1 MKKLGKESHCL
12 GDVHGAWVGTSR
24 WMACY
29 LSSTMEAG
37 GLYTPRPK
45 NVGILRS
52 PHTPGTGSSVRFGMR
67 SYEDGE
73 ESLLTASV
81 SSRTDES
88 DARPPA
94 DTTLGGDSLDMSF
107 TESFLRREV
116 DGALAGLDLQDHPKT
131 PFRHS
136 HVSGAPDTV
145 KPLKP
150 QEDWDSPS
158 SPPSPPSPE
167 APSSTS
173 PLSSPTIRPT
183 RNHPSK
189 TPDASPE
196 ATESLPET
204 TNPRSEAGETPAI
217 EASRETKSQDALPA
231 DEISDETSPL
241 ASSLSHTD
249 TSYGSSSWATP
260 RSAGSPHSPSHWPGM
275 YEFSYLS
282 DKEALDDV
290 DTGPLVPFA
299 AQELSSKLF
308 SIETLGTIDTRELF
322 DMIAAL
328 DRTHTERTIFLQHRL
343 ARTHRLVQML
353 RAQLQQAYDR
363 IHVFESHIQE
373 FVQHS
378 DEKDGAAAWETL
390 HALTERLEARLES
403 LHKLPPSSPPS
414 PSPRALPDVDAIRQE
429 LDTERRQLEN
439 ERRDLEI
446 RRAEPC
452 NDAQDEVQKAIE
464 ATREACRRD
473 ADVRVL
479 VARQEAAEALREVQA
494 RLTEAETQPTLDA
507 DLERAH
513 GRIAELERLV
523 ARTEERRLS
532 EYHALQTER
541 KQADAQCSAVY
552 AELHHCQRE
561 RDEVEAGLKAEMGTW
576 QQRVRTLEHD
586 VAHRDLQ
593 ALQLQQ
599 QCDRLSQETHHFALA
614 LAAKDQELSML
625 KRGTKGSAYW
635 DLITQRTRRSERRAL
650 QNKTNVNARTTQE
663 TVDMAQKVLRTHRMI
678 AE

>member
-1 MKKLGKESHCL
+1 
-12 GDVHGAWVGTSR
+12 
-24 WMACY
+24 
-29 LSSTMEAG
+29 MEAG

-45 NVGILRS
+45 HLGILRS

-116 DGALAGLDLQDHPKT
+116 DGALAGLDLQDDPKT
-131 PFRHS
+131 PFRHPPDS
-136 HVSGAPDTV
+136 EAPNTV
-145 KPLKP
+145 KPHKP
-150 QEDWDSPS
+150 QDVED

-167 APSSTS
+167 APPSTS
-173 PLSSPTIRPT
+173 PLSSPTIRPSRRLPSAAPNT
-183 RNHPSK
+183 SAETSEAHPDPTSPPSETVAMPAAEASK
-189 TPDASPE
+189 DAESPE
-196 ATESLPET
+196 
-204 TNPRSEAGETPAI
+204 
-217 EASRETKSQDALPA
+217 ALPA
-231 DEISDETSPL
+231 DEVSEETNPL

-260 RSAGSPHSPSHWPGM
+260 RSARSPHSPSQWPGM
-275 YEFSYLS
+275 YEFSYRS

-353 RAQLQQAYDR
+353 RAQLQQAHDR
-363 IHVFESHIQE
+363 IHVFESHIQA
-373 FVQHS
+373 FVQQN
-378 DEKDGAAAWETL
+378 DEKDGTAAWETL
-390 HALTERLEARLES
+390 HALTERLEARLETM
-403 LHKLPPSSPPS
+403 HRLPPSSPPS
-414 PSPRALPDVDAIRQE
+414 PSPRSPFDVDALRQE
-429 LDTERRQLEN
+429 LDAERKQLEN
-439 ERRDLEI
+439 ERRDLEV
-446 RRAEPC
+446 RRAEPG
-452 NDAQDEVQKAIE
+452 NNVQDEVQRAIE

-479 VARQEAAEALREVQA
+479 VARQEAAEAMREVQA

-507 DLERAH
+507 DLEQAH
-513 GRIAELERLV
+513 ERIAELERHV
-523 ARTEERRLS
+523 ARAEEQRSS
-532 EYHALQTER
+532 EYHALQTKG
-541 KQADAQCSAVY
+541 KQAEARCDALY
-552 AELHHCQRE
+552 AELDRCQRE
-561 RDEVEAGLKAEMGTW
+561 RDEMEAGLKADMGTW

-593 ALQLQQ
+593 TVQLQK
-599 QCDRLSQETHHFALA
+599 QCDRLSQETHHFSLA

-635 DLITQRTRRSERRAL
+635 DLITQRTRRPERRAL
-650 QNKTNVNARTTQE
+650 QNKTNLHARSTQE
-663 TVDMAQKVLRTHRMI
+663 TVDMAQKVLRTHHMV